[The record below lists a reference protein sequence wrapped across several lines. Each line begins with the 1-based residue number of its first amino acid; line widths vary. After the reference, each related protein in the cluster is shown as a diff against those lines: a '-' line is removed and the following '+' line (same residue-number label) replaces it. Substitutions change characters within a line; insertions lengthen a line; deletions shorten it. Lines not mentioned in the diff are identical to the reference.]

1 MLNINGKNDSSY
13 RYKMQPVK
21 STINGKGNG
30 IFTMLM
36 NLDEISNAL
45 NHPPILLLKFLSL
58 SFGSISNEEKIFIT
72 GGYTDTQIQETLQIY
87 INRFVICPA
96 CSIPETIPQ
105 LKKESKKNILLELKC
120 SACGKTSEVKCNNK
134 NEEKTK
140 DVIISFL
147 NKNEWIIKNKGNMV
161 INNELDDSNPFN
173 I

>member
-21 STINGKGNG
+21 STINGKG
-30 IFTMLM
+30 TQLM

-58 SFGSISNEEKIFIT
+58 SFGSISNEEKMSIT
-72 GGYTDTQIQETLQIY
+72 GGYTDTQIQEALQIY